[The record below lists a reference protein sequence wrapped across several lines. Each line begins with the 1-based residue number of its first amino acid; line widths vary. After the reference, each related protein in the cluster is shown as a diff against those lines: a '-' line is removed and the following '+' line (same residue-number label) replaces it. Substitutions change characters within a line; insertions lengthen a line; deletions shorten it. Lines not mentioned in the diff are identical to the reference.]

1 LIYED
6 LPKVVY
12 SLEVYALRNISNR
25 NILLPKKTVH
35 LLFDFH
41 IWGSSLC
48 LDICCCWWKPV

>member
-1 LIYED
+1 MSNRLHPKNNNVLYICLIYED

-25 NILLPKKTVH
+25 NILLPTKTVH

-41 IWGSSLC
+41 I
-48 LDICCCWWKPV
+48 